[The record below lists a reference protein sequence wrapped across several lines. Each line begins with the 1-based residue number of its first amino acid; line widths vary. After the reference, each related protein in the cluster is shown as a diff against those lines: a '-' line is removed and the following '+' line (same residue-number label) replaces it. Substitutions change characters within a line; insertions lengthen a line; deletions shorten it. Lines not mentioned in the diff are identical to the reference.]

1 MTPLPPKQLI
11 QKYQLDQSQLAF
23 TYCTLDPSGTTYIPD
38 WSTTVYSTIMTGK
51 ISTCFLIFTDYIFS
65 RKT

>member
-23 TYCTLDPSGTTYIPD
+23 TYCTLDPNGTTYIPD